1 MRAQARYRWLYLL
14 VLFPTV
20 SDLIETGA
28 WPLTRRAWLTE
39 IAIGIVILA
48 LVRHLRSVHAQL
60 MALTATD
67 PLTGLRNRR
76 GFLETVDSHCA
87 RSCRGLVPLSLV
99 CIDLDNFKQLNDSAG
114 HAVGDQ
120 VLRQLGAAIVAVIR
134 ADIDHAFR
142 LGGDEFALLL
152 PGLDAAGCE
161 QLLER
166 IRSRWRT
173 VDAAWANGAL
183 QISAG
188 IVEHQPPESSMALLR
203 RADVAMYEVKK
214 QRKLPPARSAA
225 TPGDAA
231 VQERIRA

>member
-14 VLFPTV
+14 VLFPTI

-28 WPLTRRAWLTE
+28 WPATRRAWLTE

-76 GFLETVDSHCA
+76 GFVETVDAHCA
-87 RSCRGLVPLSLV
+87 RSSRGLVPLSLV
-99 CIDLDNFKQLNDSAG
+99 CIDLDNFKLLNDSAG

-120 VLRQLGAAIVAVIR
+120 VLRQLGAAIVGAIR

-142 LGGDEFALLL
+142 LGGDEFAILL
-152 PGLDAAGCE
+152 PGVNAAGSE
-161 QLLER
+161 RLLDR
-166 IRSRWRT
+166 IRSVCRT
-173 VDAAWANGAL
+173 VDTAWANGAL

-203 RADVAMYEVKK
+203 RADVAMYQVKK
-214 QRKLPPARSAA
+214 QRKFPPAGPVM
-225 TPGDAA
+225 TPDDAPLP
-231 VQERIRA
+231 ERIRA